1 MRLAL
6 LTMSVAVLAFAIAA
20 CGGGGASPS
29 SNVTPSSLT
38 VEVCTEGEARDSVV
52 YFKNLNDFEWLDVK
66 FSVTKGGEEYILGD
80 EAQSMQG
87 SREKPVNWP
96 SETLKPAAPF
106 ADPGD
111 FTYRPSG
118 KDRGTSH
125 KAPLNRLTHFGFLDS
140 AAVNVGQPFELEW
153 SGEVQACS

>member
-1 MRLAL
+1 MRLAAQTL
-6 LTMSVAVLAFAIAA
+6 SVAALAFAIAV

-29 SNVTPSSLT
+29 SKVAPSSLT
-38 VEVCTEGEARDSVV
+38 VAVCAEGESRDSVV
-52 YFKNLNDFEWLDVK
+52 YFKNLNDFEWLDVT
-66 FSVTKGGEEYILGD
+66 FSVTKGGEEYTLGD

-87 SREKPVNWP
+87 GREKPVNWP
-96 SETLKPAAPF
+96 SEKLKPAEPF
-106 ADPGD
+106 AEAGD

-118 KDRGTSH
+118 EDRGSSH

-140 AAVNVGQPFELEW
+140 AAVSIKQPYELEW